1 MSYLSDCYNF
11 AIKSKIKI
19 FLNASSTRTFQVQ
32 KTFRVKSLYVSSN
45 YLGFEHVIITKR
57 LFTCNLA
64 SDVSLPHLLAHKYG
78 KEVLD

>member
-11 AIKSKIKI
+11 AIKPKIKI
-19 FLNASSTRTFQVQ
+19 CLNASSTRTFQVQ

-45 YLGFEHVIITKR
+45 YLGFEHVIITNR

-64 SDVSLPHLLAHKYG
+64 SDVSLPLLLAHKYG

>member
-11 AIKSKIKI
+11 AIKPKLKI

-32 KTFRVKSLYVSSN
+32 KTFRVKSN

-64 SDVSLPHLLAHKYG
+64 SDVSLPLLLAHKYG
-78 KEVLD
+78 KEFLD